1 MFGVVGASGAQAA
14 SDATCKDY
22 ARNAVEVATR
32 TKSIPCPLDGPAGRW
47 STRYD
52 DHYNWCRTVRDRT
65 LDEEN
70 VARDTLANV
79 CAADH
84 ATCQGYANTAIAQVA
99 RLEPLKCLPRRDVP
113 GRWSSVPAE
122 HYNWCR
128 VAISK
133 SSRIRDETA
142 EREKVVNSCAR
153 CDLYARGAV
162 ASAKKL
168 FDAGCGGIAYGQG
181 RWSTNLEDHRNW
193 CLSVR
198 ESTQNTEDRAREDGL
213 ARCERMNSSKTGG
226 GTPPPVGMPP
236 PSGATAKPCTVV
248 ATLNVYQCTDPKG
261 VVSEYF
267 TRGDSPVACGMDEAD
282 AEAAA
287 KRLYAGA
294 GLGDGPGT
302 CQYRAEFA
310 QGLCTCTFPPGQ
322 TSSALSLPPDR
333 WASFA
338 TNGRGRWGYAVRQ
351 PSFVQASELA
361 VKGCGGAAEGCR
373 TFGSSTARCNAY
385 AESRRGGYWYAAGGA
400 DTEAQA
406 KANALRFCQSG
417 TAPAGSCVV
426 AHSSCRP

>member
-1 MFGVVGASGAQAA
+1 VALIGAGGAGAVQAA

-70 VARDTLANV
+70 VARDTRANA

-84 ATCQGYANTAIAQVA
+84 ATCQGYASTAIAQVA
-99 RLEPLKCLPRRDVP
+99 RLEPLKCNPRRDVP

-142 EREKVVNSCAR
+142 EREKVVNACAR

-168 FDAGCGGIAYGQG
+168 FDSGCGGIAYGEG

-198 ESTQNTEDRAREDGL
+198 ESTQNTEDRAREEGL
-213 ARCERMNSSKTGG
+213 ARCERMNSSKGG
-226 GTPPPVGMPP
+226 GGPTG
-236 PSGATAKPCTVV
+236 SGGSSAPACKTTAN
-248 ATLNVYQCTDPKG
+248 LEVYQCKNLDGST
-261 VVSEYF
+261 SAYF
-267 TRGDSPVACGMDEAD
+267 TRTEINGACGTDKAD

-287 KRLYAGA
+287 KKLFPGQ
-294 GLGDGPGT
+294 LGDGPGS
-302 CQYRAEFA
+302 CQYRVQFVEGACA
-310 QGLCTCTFPPGQ
+310 CTFPAGR
-322 TSSALSLPPDR
+322 TSSALSVPPDQ
-333 WASFA
+333 WAAFA
-338 TNGRGRWGYAVRQ
+338 TNGRGRWGFAVRQ
-351 PSFVQASELA
+351 PTFAQASELA
-361 VKGCGGAAEGCR
+361 TKGCGGPAEGCR
-373 TFGSSTARCNAY
+373 AFASSTSRCNAY
-385 AESRRGGYWYAAGGA
+385 AESRQGGYWYAAGGGN
-400 DTEAQA
+400 DEAQA